1 MYFPFLFLSN
11 LSFIYEK
18 KGGGVFSDLSM
29 VGKYTTSSAKIILH
43 IVHIIETWLEEV
55 IIEEAVI

>member
-1 MYFPFLFLSN
+1 M
-11 LSFIYEK
+11 K
-18 KGGGVFSDLSM
+18 KKGGVFSDLSM
-29 VGKYTTSSAKIILH
+29 VGKYTTLSAKIILH

>member
-18 KGGGVFSDLSM
+18 KGGVFSDLSM
-29 VGKYTTSSAKIILH
+29 VGKYTTLSAKIILH